1 MNICYSIYY
10 FTRDHSLN
18 ILGSEQIIGGKKRI
32 LLTKQQ
38 GFCFVGLSGTQI
50 HQSTCSLRVLRG
62 ASYIGGIRNSGSLFH
77 SFLFSWIL
85 SLKSS
90 SLVVSNICFRSW
102 FWSVDTFM
110 MHLVEIIWFL
120 IDDLIVRVI
129 SSAHFGGNIQ
139 CFSSVTEII
148 FIFMSRQWWGDTR
161 SDINLERPMLWV
173 RDYNKNMNVHF
184 RSNTTLDFTEGFY
197 PLSTDKGMSQS
208 FRFVHSFFFKN
219 FLFFREGETER

>member
-1 MNICYSIYY
+1 MNRLWGEEKDSFDQTAGI
-10 FTRDHSLN
+10 
-18 ILGSEQIIGGKKRI
+18 
-32 LLTKQQ
+32 
-38 GFCFVGLSGTQI
+38 FCFVRLSGTQI
-50 HQSTCSLRVLRG
+50 HKSTCSLRVLRG
-62 ASYIGGIRNSGSLFH
+62 AGYDRGIRNSGSLFQ

-90 SLVVSNICFRSW
+90 SLVVSDICFWSW

-110 MHLVEIIWFL
+110 MHLVKIIWFL

-129 SSAHFGGNIQ
+129 SSAHFGGNTQ

-148 FIFMSRQWWGDTR
+148 FIFMSRQWWGDTC
-161 SDINLERPMLWV
+161 SDINLELPMLWV

-197 PLSTDKGMSQS
+197 PLSTDKGISQS
-208 FRFVHSFFFKN
+208 FRFIRSLVRSFFFKK
-219 FLFFREGETER
+219 FLFFREGETERWGGGE